1 MELCYNE
8 TLIETSIPFTFSIV
22 ILVHWNVDLSDQFN
36 YSYSALVHFDDK
48 LVQTGGISGRS
59 FELML
64 GFFIVLDDTVSLR
77 KKFDEFYDRPD
88 STSQLLLLDHI
99 FAWAFD
105 KYDCSLGITYR
116 RVKGWN

>member
-48 LVQTGGISGRS
+48 FVQTVGISGRS

-64 GFFIVLDDTVSLR
+64 GFFIVLDYTVSLR
-77 KKFDEFYDRPD
+77 KKNLMNFMIDPIPPASCF
-88 STSQLLLLDHI
+88 
-99 FAWAFD
+99 F
-105 KYDCSLGITYR
+105 
-116 RVKGWN
+116 